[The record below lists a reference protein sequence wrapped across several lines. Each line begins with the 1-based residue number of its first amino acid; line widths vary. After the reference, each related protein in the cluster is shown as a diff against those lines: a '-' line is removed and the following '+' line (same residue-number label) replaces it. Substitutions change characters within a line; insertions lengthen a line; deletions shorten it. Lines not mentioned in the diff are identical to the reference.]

1 MGRWTDWVEEGAD
14 RIRAAGRWRTVR
26 DVDGPGPSTV
36 VSPAA
41 AVPAVSTSACRTP
54 KADTPGGRAVVSF
67 ASNDYLG
74 LSHHPDVL
82 AAAAEAVGRDGTG
95 AGSARLVAGARPA
108 HRQLE
113 AALAAWKEAEAAV
126 LFATGY
132 MANVGVLQALG
143 GPDLTI
149 VSDRLNHASIVDGC
163 RLSKAAVVVTPH
175 VAVAAVEAAVAAA
188 PGRVLVVTE
197 SVFSMDGDVA
207 PLGPLVELCERH
219 GALLVVDDAHAVL
232 GPDHL
237 HRTEGVLH
245 TGTLS
250 KALGSLGG
258 FVAGPAGLCDL
269 VVQRAR
275 SFVFTTA
282 STPADTA
289 AALAALSVVQS
300 AEGEALLARLRANVD
315 RLRPGHPSA
324 IVPVVVGDEE
334 AALAA
339 SAELLELGL
348 LVPAIRPPTV
358 PAGTS
363 RLRISLSAAHS
374 AEQVDHLAEA
384 LTALGL
390 LPPAARCAERQG
402 EPVAPDTTS
411 ARPEQVVLVLGTA
424 TGVGKTWLTAA
435 LARAL
440 RANGLAPAARKPVQ
454 SFGPGARARDHDE
467 PAATGRQAPE
477 PGSEGAAGGGRAS
490 GAGPWLTVAGIP
502 AGGGEA
508 SGAGRGPTD
517 AEVLA
522 AATGEAA
529 DDVCPPHRSYSAAMA
544 PPLAAEALGL
554 APFTLA
560 DLLAEVRWPPGAGVG
575 LVEGVGGPRSPLATD
590 ADNVALAAALAPDV
604 VVLVADAGLGAINA
618 VLLAVDALPRR
629 PVVFLNRF
637 DPADPVHAGNLDW
650 LTKRSGLQV
659 TTTVDDLAHRLSSK

>member
-1 MGRWTDWVEEGAD
+1 MGRWTDWAAVETD

-26 DVDGPGPSTV
+26 DVDGPGPATV
-36 VSPAA
+36 VAPAA
-41 AVPAVSTSACRTP
+41 AAPAVSTSACHTP
-54 KADTPGGRAVVSF
+54 KATTPGGRPVVSF

-74 LSHHPDVL
+74 LCHHPDVL
-82 AAAAEAVGRDGTG
+82 AAAVEAVRRDGTG

-108 HRQLE
+108 HRRLE

-143 GPDLTI
+143 GPDVTI
-149 VSDRLNHASIVDGC
+149 VSDGLNHASIVDGC

-207 PLGPLVELCERH
+207 PLDQLVELCWRH

-237 HRTEGVLH
+237 HGTEGVLR

-250 KALGSLGG
+250 KTLGSLGG
-258 FVAGPAGLCDL
+258 FVAGPAGLCEL

-289 AALAALSVVQS
+289 AALSALSVVQS
-300 AEGEALLARLRANVD
+300 AQGEALRARLRANVD

-324 IVPVVVGDEE
+324 IVPVVVGDEA

-339 SAELLELGL
+339 SAELLEQGL

-374 AEQVDHLAEA
+374 ADQVDHLAEA

-390 LPPAARCAERQG
+390 VPTADRRAGRRG
-402 EPVAPDTTS
+402 EPVAPGTTS
-411 ARPEQVVLVLGTA
+411 ARPEKVVLVLGTA

-440 RANGLAPAARKPVQ
+440 RADGSAPAARKPVQ
-454 SFGPGARARDHDE
+454 SFGPGAHACDHDE
-467 PAATGRQAPE
+467 LVAAGAQAPGPGPENAATGQVP
-477 PGSEGAAGGGRAS
+477 
-490 GAGPWLTVAGIP
+490 GAGPWLTDAGMP
-502 AGGGEA
+502 AGGGQA
-508 SGAGRGPTD
+508 SGAGMWPTD

-529 DDVCPPHRSYSAAMA
+529 AEVCPPHRSYAAAMA

-575 LVEGVGGPRSPLATD
+575 LVEGVGGPRSPLAAD

-618 VLLAVDALPRR
+618 VLLAVDALPHR

-637 DPADPVHAGNLDW
+637 DPADPVHAGNVHW
-650 LTKRSGLQV
+650 LTERSGLQV
-659 TTTVDDLAHRLSSK
+659 TTTVDDLVSLL